1 MEGNGIILL
10 IGCPFLYLC
19 YLAIG
24 GTHFW
29 CFIIQLLGDSQFI
42 NETEATFLVI
52 SEGKLAAEAI
62 QNIMSG
68 RGELRSFSP
77 ANLPNKQVKCPVQLF
92 ARWSLPDW
100 QKYFFPGTPV
110 LLFPISFRLFFFF
123 FLLFRSSRFY
133 QIVIEF
139 FKCSNLGPGCI

>member
-1 MEGNGIILL
+1 MLP
-10 IGCPFLYLC
+10 CYWWDTFLVF
-19 YLAIG
+19 
-24 GTHFW
+24 HH
-29 CFIIQLLGDSQFI
+29 QLLGDSQFI

-92 ARWSLPDW
+92 ARL
-100 QKYFFPGTPV
+100 
-110 LLFPISFRLFFFF
+110 I
-123 FLLFRSSRFY
+123 
-133 QIVIEF
+133 IA
-139 FKCSNLGPGCI
+139 